1 MSSHTLYVRE
11 AAACQRAAEQT
22 RDPVLAKQLWRDQ
35 TMWLGLARL
44 SAAVEGLAL
53 AIGPGGPDDALAT
66 GGLSRRRSAPRLAP
80 GDAAQALMEP
90 WPESRTSRRQSSPS
104 TCTKVRWSPPSK

>member
-1 MSSHTLYVRE
+1 MRPSEATGWPPWRHGGEDKMSSHTLYVRE

-22 RDPVLAKQLWRDQ
+22 RDPVLARQLWREQ

-53 AIGPGGPDDALAT
+53 AIVGGSDDPLPT
-66 GGLSRRRSAPRLAP
+66 GA
-80 GDAAQALMEP
+80 
-90 WPESRTSRRQSSPS
+90 
-104 TCTKVRWSPPSK
+104 

>member
-22 RDPVLAKQLWRDQ
+22 SDPVLARQLWREQ

-44 SAAVEGLAL
+44 STAVESLAL
-53 AIGPGGPDDALAT
+53 AIGRVGGPDDALAA
-66 GGLSRRRSAPRLAP
+66 GG
-80 GDAAQALMEP
+80 
-90 WPESRTSRRQSSPS
+90 
-104 TCTKVRWSPPSK
+104 